1 MIKSIGALST
11 ALCSLLLLICRIKVA
26 SALVNIHRPRSS
38 TIRYR
43 SNYHRQSIIHPLKA
57 SEAAI
62 DTAED
67 PVVTSVN
74 DEIKTNIIKTNVTE
88 RSPPQPQATQP
99 SSTTTTKEAWK
110 PPSSPQNTPNKIF
123 KIQQPQDLLSF
134 VVADERLSI
143 VKVYASWCKTCKV
156 FDIRY
161 RKLAS
166 QLGGGDNLQSSSPVR
181 FAEMQYDTPANEEM
195 CKLLN
200 ATKLPYILIY
210 RGSQGKVADFQCT
223 PAKFQVL
230 VDTVNDLLSNDGN
243 GNDGV
248 VLDSGNSTAAAATV
262 SNVTTSSLDSHQQQ
276 LTKDGDHNTN
286 NNEINALKE
295 QLVQMEN
302 EKIEMFELM
311 KAQIEADKEEI
322 AKMINVVTIQK
333 SMIEERD
340 EQIQKL
346 SGVIETKDGELAAMT
361 KNFNNQVKENNKMEQ
376 ELALGKSQV
385 ADMTNRTAE
394 AEKTISALE
403 LKAAIREK
411 EAMEKERQTKAL
423 WASWERQK
431 IKYEEERNSVRKMAA
446 LSVKSIKTKVRVFIS
461 RKD

>member
-1 MIKSIGALST
+1 MIKSIRALST
-11 ALCSLLLLICRIKVA
+11 VLCSFLLLICRIEVA

-57 SEAAI
+57 SEAATT
-62 DTAED
+62 DTVEE
-67 PVVTSVN
+67 PVVTNIN
-74 DEIKTNIIKTNVTE
+74 DEIKTNIIKTNITE
-88 RSPPQPQATQP
+88 QSPPQPQAAQP
-99 SSTTTTKEAWK
+99 STTTKEAWK
-110 PPSSPQNTPNKIF
+110 PPSSPQNTQTKIF

-166 QLGGGDNLQSSSPVR
+166 QLGGGDVQPGPVR

-230 VDTVNDLLSNDGN
+230 VDTVNDLLSDDGN
-243 GNDGV
+243 GNGSV
-248 VLDSGNSTAAAATV
+248 VVDSGNSTSAAV
-262 SNVTTSSLDSHQQQ
+262 GSNVTTSSLDAKQQQQ
-276 LTKDGDHNTN
+276 LSKDGDHNTN
-286 NNEINALKE
+286 NEVNALKE
-295 QLVQMEN
+295 QLVLMEN

-322 AKMINVVTIQK
+322 AKMINVVKIQK

-346 SGVIETKDGELAAMT
+346 SGEIETRDGELAAMT
-361 KNFNNQVKENNKMEQ
+361 KNFNNQVKENKQMEQ

-411 EAMEKERQTKAL
+411 EAKEKERQTKAL

>member
-62 DTAED
+62 DTVEE
-67 PVVTSVN
+67 PVVTSIN
-74 DEIKTNIIKTNVTE
+74 DEIKTNVTE
-88 RSPPQPQATQP
+88 RSPSQPQAAQP
-99 SSTTTTKEAWK
+99 SSTTKEAWK

-166 QLGGGDNLQSSSPVR
+166 QLGGGGDDNLQSSPVR

-230 VDTVNDLLSNDGN
+230 VDTVNDLLSDDGN

-248 VLDSGNSTAAAATV
+248 VLDSGNSTSSAVV
-262 SNVTTSSLDSHQQQ
+262 SNVTTSSSLDSKHQQQ
-276 LTKDGDHNTN
+276 LSKDGDHNT

-322 AKMINVVTIQK
+322 AKMINVVKIQK

-361 KNFNNQVKENNKMEQ
+361 KNFNNQVKENKQMEQ

>member
-1 MIKSIGALST
+1 MIKPSIPALST
-11 ALCSLLLLICRIKVA
+11 TLCSLLLFICQIEVA

-43 SNYHRQSIIHPLKA
+43 SNYHRQSIIHSLKA
-57 SEAAI
+57 SEAAT
-62 DTAED
+62 DTVEE

-74 DEIKTNIIKTNVTE
+74 DEIKTNIIKTNILE
-88 RSPPQPQATQP
+88 QSPPQPQAAQ

-166 QLGGGDNLQSSSPVR
+166 QLGGGDVVQPGPVR

-230 VDTVNDLLSNDGN
+230 VDTVNDLLSDDGN

-248 VLDSGNSTAAAATV
+248 VLDSGNSTSAAVV
-262 SNVTTSSLDSHQQQ
+262 SNVTESSLDSQQQQ
-276 LTKDGDHNTN
+276 LTEDGDHNT

-295 QLVQMEN
+295 QLVLMEN

-322 AKMINVVTIQK
+322 AKMINVVKIQK

-346 SGVIETKDGELAAMT
+346 SGEIETRDGELAAMT

-411 EAMEKERQTKAL
+411 EAKEKERQTKAL

>member
-1 MIKSIGALST
+1 MIKSIPALST
-11 ALCSLLLLICRIKVA
+11 ALCSLLLLICQMHVA

-43 SNYHRQSIIHPLKA
+43 SNYHRQSIIHSLKA
-57 SEAAI
+57 SEAAT
-62 DTAED
+62 DTVEE

-74 DEIKTNIIKTNVTE
+74 DEIKTNIIKTNILE
-88 RSPPQPQATQP
+88 QSPPQPQAAQ

-166 QLGGGDNLQSSSPVR
+166 QLGGGDVVQPGPVR

-230 VDTVNDLLSNDGN
+230 VDTVNDLLSNDE
-243 GNDGV
+243 NDSV
-248 VLDSGNSTAAAATV
+248 VVDSGNSTSAALR
-262 SNVTTSSLDSHQQQ
+262 NVTTSSLDSQQQQ
-276 LTKDGDHNTN
+276 LSKDGDHNTN
-286 NNEINALKE
+286 NEIKALKE
-295 QLVQMEN
+295 QLVLMEN

-322 AKMINVVTIQK
+322 AKMINVVKIQK

-346 SGVIETKDGELAAMT
+346 SGEIETRDGELAAMT
-361 KNFNNQVKENNKMEQ
+361 KNFNNQMKENKQMEQ

-411 EAMEKERQTKAL
+411 EAKEKERQTKAL

>member
-57 SEAAI
+57 SEAAT
-62 DTAED
+62 DTVEE
-67 PVVTSVN
+67 PVVTSIN
-74 DEIKTNIIKTNVTE
+74 DEIKTNITE
-88 RSPPQPQATQP
+88 QSPSQPQATQP
-99 SSTTTTKEAWK
+99 SSTTTKEAWK
-110 PPSSPQNTPNKIF
+110 PPSSPQNTQTKIF

-166 QLGGGDNLQSSSPVR
+166 QLSGGGGDDNLQSSPVR

-230 VDTVNDLLSNDGN
+230 VDTVNDLLGDDGN
-243 GNDGV
+243 GNDSAV
-248 VLDSGNSTAAAATV
+248 VDSGNSTSSAVV
-262 SNVTTSSLDSHQQQ
+262 SNVTTSSSLDSKHQQQ
-276 LTKDGDHNTN
+276 LSKDGDHNT

-322 AKMINVVTIQK
+322 AKMINVVKIQK

-361 KNFNNQVKENNKMEQ
+361 KNFNNQVKENKQMEQ